1 MFKAR
6 KKTLSLFVAILILLV
21 PTYQNFIIIDS
32 NGISKSYN
40 RNPET
45 LYKIS
50 KDTTTQLDDYDKELL
65 PGGSCPQK
73 DYKVIKVLNNIRY
86 HCLIDISK
94 NEQPRWSKG
103 VDVSHL
109 KNKNP
114 TFEYN
119 FHNSIPNFW
128 QIEFKKIIKNLTIA
142 LPLPKELNQLID
154 GKPIK
159 VYAWHTIVSNPFS
172 QITELKNI
180 GYSYN
185 STQGMIIYFE
195 MPKHSF
201 DKNYQYIGRY
211 AIIAHE
217 FFHLYQIALSGMD
230 NQPKWLYEGAASLFE
245 ELYVQQYYGSN
256 DLKYNLTSLST
267 KAKTDPELYEK
278 IETSNLDIEGK
289 PMDKAYSGST
299 YLVLSLINQL
309 KKSGMSEVE
318 AYRSV
323 LKDFPTNDKNKQWDL
338 AFKDTF
344 NISINEFY
352 KRVKKERA
360 EVNDLMPSKNL
371 KIKDIFTIKK

>member
-1 MFKAR
+1 MLKR
-6 KKTLSLFVAILILLV
+6 CKKSLTYLLISTLTLLTLHSSLALESASLV
-21 PTYQNFIIIDS
+21 KSFQNPDNINKLS
-32 NGISKSYN
+32 SS
-40 RNPET
+40 
-45 LYKIS
+45 S
-50 KDTTTQLDDYDKELL
+50 AQLNSYDKQLI
-65 PGGSCPQK
+65 PGGYCPQN

-86 HCLIDISK
+86 YCILDPSK
-94 NEQPRWSKG
+94 NTKGRWSKG
-103 VDVSHL
+103 VDVTAL
-109 KNKNP
+109 KDQDL
-114 TFEYN
+114 TFNYN
-119 FHNSIPNFW
+119 IHSSIPYFW
-128 QIEFKKIIKNLTIA
+128 EMELKKIIKNLSKD
-142 LPLPKELNQLID
+142 LPIPKEMNQHIN
-154 GKPIK
+154 GKTVDI
-159 VYAWHTIVSNPFS
+159 YAWHTVVKNPFTS
-172 QITELKNI
+172 KPELKNI
-180 GYSYN
+180 GISYN
-185 STQGMIIYFE
+185 NAQGLVITFE

-201 DKNYQYIGRY
+201 DKNYKYTGRY

-217 FFHLYQIALSGMD
+217 YFHIYQYSLSGFD

-267 KAKTDPELYEK
+267 KAKTDPKLYEK

-352 KRVKKERA
+352 KRVKKERP